1 MTRNRSRS
9 FSQRRDSQAEE
20 IARIEI
26 DSDDEYQNRG
36 APMRKDGSSSLP
48 DGGFSALAE
57 EQQDELVKRVV
68 RFMICR
74 NAEKRPVKRD
84 ELTKHTFANMGSLRS
99 DRKVFQG
106 AFNVAQQKLR
116 SIFGMQMVLI
126 QRQVKTNR
134 SASSRMQTQFTQS
147 GPVGTKGYI
156 LVSVLPP
163 ELRAEERKDRA
174 GFGFLMVVAGMI
186 LLEPGCRIEQGAL
199 YRALGR
205 IGVHVTEKKGH
216 RQLNGGNV
224 KKLLESTLLK
234 QQWYLEREKED
245 QMFYYR
251 LGPRL
256 RAEISPEDL
265 VDFVSAVYSLSDSN
279 TGGLDETS
287 KSELRKR
294 LDDTNGISQ
303 EDMEEEEE
311 ED

>member
-1 MTRNRSRS
+1 MTRSRSRS
-9 FSQRRDSQAEE
+9 FSQRRASQSEE
-20 IARIEI
+20 IERIEI

-57 EQQDELVKRVV
+57 EQQDELVKRVI
-68 RFMICR
+68 RLMICR
-74 NAEKRPVKRD
+74 NAEKRPVKRE
-84 ELTKHTFANMGSLRS
+84 ELSRHMFANMAPVRS
-99 DRKVFQG
+99 KSKVFQG
-106 AFNVAQQKLR
+106 TFNVAQQKLR

-126 QRQVKTNR
+126 QRQVKANQ
-134 SASSRMQTQFTQS
+134 SASSRTQTQLTQS

-205 IGVHVTEKKGH
+205 VGVHVTEKNGH

-224 KKLLESTLLK
+224 KELLESTLLR
-234 QQWYLEREKED
+234 QWYLEREKED
-245 QMFYYR
+245 QTFYFM
-251 LGPRL
+251 LGPRF
-256 RAEISPEDL
+256 RAEIGPEDL
-265 VDFVSAVYSLSDSN
+265 VEFVGAVYNLSDSK

-294 LDDTNGISQ
+294 LDDTSGISQ
-303 EDMEEEEE
+303 EDVEGEE